1 MNNPSKWL
9 SRLLAFFA
17 VLVGIGSILV
27 FAAFPLGSLRV
38 VRPAWSE
45 EMILAWNAALSL
57 LFFLQHSGMIR
68 QRARGA
74 MRRFLAPICIPAVYA
89 ITSGLALS
97 LVVVL
102 WQPSQTQIFSL
113 HGPARIAVYALAAI
127 AFGLLA
133 WGWRTL
139 RSFDPL
145 GLRPL
150 MGSQHPD
157 AAANTVFAAR
167 GAYGLVR
174 HPLYLAI
181 ILLIWAVPDLTTD
194 RLLFDVLWTAWIVLG
209 TILEEADLV
218 AECGESYRAYQRI
231 VPMLI
236 PWSKPQA
243 GLRAEEQQS

>member
-1 MNNPSKWL
+1 MNNPSKWPSKL
-9 SRLLAFFA
+9 IALVAILL
-17 VLVGIGSILV
+17 GIGSILV

-38 VRPAWSE
+38 VRPDWSE
-45 EMILAWNAALSL
+45 EMALAWNAALSL
-57 LFFLQHSGMIR
+57 LFFLQHSGM
-68 QRARGA
+68 
-74 MRRFLAPICIPAVYA
+74 MRRRVRDQLRRVFAPIYIPAVYA
-89 ITSGLALS
+89 IASGLALS

-102 WQPSQTQIFSL
+102 WQPSQTQVFSL
-113 HGPARIAVYALAAI
+113 HGPARIAVYAVAVT
-127 AFGLLA
+127 AFGLFA

-150 MGSQHPD
+150 MGTQHPD
-157 AAANTVFAAR
+157 APANTVFAAK

-181 ILLIWAVPDLTTD
+181 ILLVWAVPDVTAD
-194 RLLFDVLWTAWIVLG
+194 RLLFDVLWTGWIVLG

-218 AECGESYRAYQRI
+218 AECVESYRAYQRI

-236 PWSKPQA
+236 PWSKTRA
-243 GLRAEEQQS
+243 GLRAEEQPS